1 MIEDQRL
8 VHFCLHSYQLQAA
21 DCSHGIVSYRKNLVY
36 VQVYSEGSR
45 RLTASRC
52 IPSQGKSCPAH
63 TALSS
68 FFTGKD
74 SCSLATFHQK
84 PGLLP
89 FFTTLCVEKKV
100 ANSAEKGLL
109 RTDMDTQRQQMQREK
124 QDTEQARQELTGA
137 FRENNRALLLRSAS
151 QVAALARVLRN
162 MPPYSED
169 LPAWLAN
176 IFRLESLEIES
187 WGGNVDALLPHLRSL
202 PYLCRLR
209 LDFAS
214 YDQKLLLS
222 TLEELQNLRALN
234 LDGALFRH
242 FPKSFANLKSLESF
256 SYKFYACPL
265 DEVFDTLATLPRL
278 KRLRLMNGFPDEQ
291 GDSLPPSFGRLQ
303 AMEELLFFDWVGLN
317 SLPES
322 VGELRKLR
330 MLNLKNSDAS
340 HYRDAR
346 ISALPESLC
355 TLPMLEHLNLYG
367 LNRLRQLPK
376 DFSGLDNLKYL
387 DIILTG
393 ISELKLTP
401 RQWGNLET
409 LRMQGPLPDF
419 RQCTSL
425 KRLDLYMGRGFVRLP
440 HISSLNKLE
449 SLTIYGQFLATADF
463 PTSLPALRSITL
475 HCNMTSL
482 PRDVAKLNS
491 LEEITIWGA
500 GSLEA
505 LPEEIGHLPSLKRL
519 SVEASGIR
527 ALPQSVL
534 EREDLHI
541 RVSTRWLKFSR
552 SPSVEGQ
559 PG

>member
-1 MIEDQRL
+1 
-8 VHFCLHSYQLQAA
+8 
-21 DCSHGIVSYRKNLVY
+21 
-36 VQVYSEGSR
+36 
-45 RLTASRC
+45 
-52 IPSQGKSCPAH
+52 
-63 TALSS
+63 
-68 FFTGKD
+68 
-74 SCSLATFHQK
+74 
-84 PGLLP
+84 
-89 FFTTLCVEKKV
+89 
-100 ANSAEKGLL
+100 
-109 RTDMDTQRQQMQREK
+109 
-124 QDTEQARQELTGA
+124 
-137 FRENNRALLLRSAS
+137 
-151 QVAALARVLRN
+151 
-162 MPPYSED
+162 
-169 LPAWLAN
+169 
-176 IFRLESLEIES
+176 
-187 WGGNVDALLPHLRSL
+187 
-202 PYLCRLR
+202 
-209 LDFAS
+209 
-214 YDQKLLLS
+214 
-222 TLEELQNLRALN
+222 
-234 LDGALFRH
+234 
-242 FPKSFANLKSLESF
+242 
-256 SYKFYACPL
+256 
-265 DEVFDTLATLPRL
+265 
-278 KRLRLMNGFPDEQ
+278 MNGFPDEQ